1 MDTFEAERQRALDNL
16 TSAFA
21 VGEISL
27 EDYEERADK
36 IQKAISLADITS
48 NIADLP
54 APASGASSASS
65 TLSTAKES
73 SRTKTS
79 LLNRNGSTADA
90 LNHPGG
96 FLVEHRQGSP
106 EFLPCIMG
114 DRKMVGD
121 WLNSDSAT
129 SITLMGSTTLDL
141 TETAIP
147 PGRLKIEAIAI
158 MGEIKILVPRGLP
171 VRMSAFPFMGE
182 AHIQKGVEQRVDR
195 NLPYVEISG
204 MALMGSIVVKSL

>member
-1 MDTFEAERQRALDNL
+1 MDAFEAERQRALDNL
-16 TSAFA
+16 TSAYA
-21 VGEISL
+21 LGKITL
-27 EDYEERADK
+27 EEYEVRADR
-36 IQKAISLADITS
+36 IQKALSIDGITS
-48 NIADLP
+48 QVSDLP
-54 APASGASSASS
+54 VPASATSSR
-65 TLSTAKES
+65 STAPLS
-73 SRTKTS
+73 SRRERMPES
-79 LLNRNGSTADA
+79 LSQPGSY
-90 LNHPGG
+90 
-96 FLVEHRQGSP
+96 LVERRQGSP

-147 PGRLKIEAIAI
+147 PGRLKIEAIAV

-195 NLPYVEISG
+195 SLPYVEISG
-204 MALMGSIVVKSL
+204 LALMGSIVVKSV

>member
-1 MDTFEAERQRALDNL
+1 MDAFEAERQRALDNL
-16 TSAFA
+16 TSAYA
-21 VGEISL
+21 LDKITL
-27 EDYEERADK
+27 EEYEERADR
-36 IQKAISLADITS
+36 IQKALSIDGITS
-48 NIADLP
+48 QIADLP
-54 APASGASSASS
+54 VPAIDTSNPLNTSRASSRG
-65 TLSTAKES
+65 TAPLS
-73 SRTKTS
+73 SR
-79 LLNRNGSTADA
+79 RDRTADS
-90 LNHPGG
+90 LSQQGTY
-96 FLVEHRQGSP
+96 LVEQRQGSP

-204 MALMGSIVVKSL
+204 LALMGSIVVKSV

>member
-1 MDTFEAERQRALDNL
+1 MDAFESERQQALDNL
-16 TSAFA
+16 TSAYA
-21 VGEISL
+21 LGKISL
-27 EDYEERADK
+27 EEYETRADR
-36 IQKAISLADITS
+36 IQKALSINAITS
-48 NIADLP
+48 QVMDLP
-54 APASGASSASS
+54 VP
-65 TLSTAKES
+65 TADTS
-73 SRTKTS
+73 SRHNQTAET
-79 LLNRNGSTADA
+79 LPEPSTY
-90 LNHPGG
+90 
-96 FLVEHRQGSP
+96 LVEQRQGSP

-114 DRKMVGD
+114 DRKMTGD
-121 WLNSDSAT
+121 WLNSNSAT

-141 TETAIP
+141 TETTIP

-204 MALMGSIVVKSL
+204 IALMGSIVVKSV

>member
-1 MDTFEAERQRALDNL
+1 MDAFESERQHALDNL
-16 TSAFA
+16 TSAYA
-21 VGEISL
+21 LGKISL
-27 EDYEERADK
+27 EEYETRADR
-36 IQKAISLADITS
+36 IQKALSINAITS
-48 NIADLP
+48 QVMDLSVPTAD
-54 APASGASSASS
+54 
-65 TLSTAKES
+65 TS
-73 SRTKTS
+73 SRH
-79 LLNRNGSTADA
+79 TAPRSSRHNQTAETLPD
-90 LNHPGG
+90 PSSY
-96 FLVEHRQGSP
+96 LVEQRQGSP

-114 DRKMVGD
+114 DRKMTGD
-121 WLNSDSAT
+121 WLNSNSAT

-204 MALMGSIVVKSL
+204 IALMGSIVVKSV